1 MYSIKEIFPS
11 IILFCTNEFLCATL
25 LGMTTTKTAKTEIA
39 KPRPYGDTRKPEELR
54 HPETFR
60 LPASICERLSAAAQ
74 KFDCSKTFYLELALT
89 NQFKKDGISRGT
101 NCPKVP

>member
-1 MYSIKEIFPS
+1 M
-11 IILFCTNEFLCATL
+11 L
-25 LGMTTTKTAKTEIA
+25 LGMTTTKTAKTETA

-60 LPASICERLSAAAQ
+60 LPASICEKLSAAAQ

-89 NQFKKDGISRGT
+89 NQFKKDGINRGA
-101 NCPKVP
+101 NCQKVP

>member
-1 MYSIKEIFPS
+1 MYSIKEIHQA
-11 IILFCTNEFLCATL
+11 IILFCTKEFLCAML
-25 LGMTTTKTAKTEIA
+25 LGMTTTKTAKTETA

-60 LPASICERLSAAAQ
+60 LPASVCEKLSAAAQ

-89 NQFKKDGISRGT
+89 NQFKKDGIPARVGVC
-101 NCPKVP
+101 NH

>member
-1 MYSIKEIFPS
+1 MYSIKEIFQS

-25 LGMTTTKTAKTEIA
+25 LGMTTTKTAKTETA

-60 LPASICERLSAAAQ
+60 LPASICEKLSAAAQ

-89 NQFKKDGISRGT
+89 NQFKKDGISARAGA
-101 NCPKVP
+101 CDH